1 MWNGYIRNTINHG
14 GGGKEMQ
21 GMTDKQ
27 FNNVIDLI
35 IAIIKKSTTRG
46 EVLEILEALK
56 KK

>member
-1 MWNGYIRNTINHG
+1 
-14 GGGKEMQ
+14 MQ

-27 FNNVIDLI
+27 FDNVIDLI
-35 IAIIKKSTTRG
+35 IVIIKKSTTRS

>member
-1 MWNGYIRNTINHG
+1 
-14 GGGKEMQ
+14 MQ

-27 FNNVIDLI
+27 FDNVIDLI